1 MLMQRAA
8 ASAAVLACALMAFPM
23 DGMAFAPGAH
33 SPLEGIVM
41 SRPNFDAEARDR
53 ARTHFKQSG
62 FHLDEL
68 RNSIKDG
75 KVSNVEAVKAA
86 IASATAAHSSA
97 AVMLDAYD
105 DEVHASAPSLGG
117 LVHSANPNFMDQIA
131 SLAET
136 KARMSVDVGGDDLMA
151 AVLKQTNLPA
161 DDGRPG
167 RRVSLATGYDRDN
180 WMLDAFPFRRM
191 TDQAKVT
198 HMQETVTPGA
208 SDANL
213 PTEKTEGAASNE
225 ANVSYADVEVA
236 LRTIRATLPITE
248 EALADQQ
255 GARSLLEGRLIA
267 LANRR
272 FEGQTL
278 LGNGTAPNIQGL
290 STLTGI
296 QTEAVTGAGAG
307 KRIPDPA
314 ASALALITK
323 IARNGEAM
331 PNRIIMAPEVFAD
344 IFGGKSTED
353 GHYTT
358 SGAPGGVGAELW
370 DIPVSQSPWLAAG
383 AKSGDVV
390 MVMGDFRNHA
400 DILVRHQAQ
409 VVAGWS
415 GTDFANYQ
423 LRLRVVLR
431 AAIAWYRP
439 AAFGTVTRG
448 AD

>member
-1 MLMQRAA
+1 
-8 ASAAVLACALMAFPM
+8 
-23 DGMAFAPGAH
+23 
-33 SPLEGIVM
+33 M
-41 SRPNFDAEARDR
+41 SRPPSFGPKERADAQKALGDSTYKLQEI
-53 ARTHFKQSG
+53 
-62 FHLDEL
+62 
-68 RNSIKDG
+68 RNSIGVDG
-75 KVSNVEAVKAA
+75 RVADV
-86 IASATAAHSSA
+86 SATLDA
-97 AVMLDAYD
+97 AVQAGVAANRAAQVVLEAADNGLTGLPLTIFRQM
-105 DEVHASAPSLGG
+105 ESA
-117 LVHSANPNFMDQIA
+117 VPNCWDHMG

-136 KARMSVDVGGDDLMA
+136 KARTAYDLPGGDVLA

-180 WMLDAFPFRRM
+180 WMLDAFPFPRT
-191 TDQAKVT
+191 TDMAKVT

-236 LRTIRATLPITE
+236 LRTIRATLPVTE

-272 FEGQTL
+272 FEGQAL

-290 STLTGI
+290 ATLTGI

-353 GHYTT
+353 GHYTA
-358 SGAPGGVGAELW
+358 SGAPGGVGATLW
-370 DIPVSQSPWLAAG
+370 DIPVSWSPWLAAG

-400 DILVRHQAQ
+400 DILVRQQAQ